1 MNGTAVVIGWSARM
15 KSLPM
20 VEVDLVMKTNTTKNL
35 ASAAMLVVLSPVLI
49 LAILVS
55 VKTEGFVGN
64 DMLLLLLTLTG
75 AVLTGINGFGRRTT
89 GPMPQ
94 PQPVK
99 AESGADVHKSITW
112 STRHRTNA

>member
-75 AVLTGINGFGRRTT
+75 AVLTGINGFGRLTT
-89 GPMPQ
+89 QPV

-99 AESGADVHKSITW
+99 AESGAEVHKNITW